1 MPAELRP
8 AIDTVWVLVSA
19 SLIFFMQAGFAL
31 IEAGVTSAKNIGNI
45 LMKNLMDFVVV
56 AIVFYAAGFAIMFG
70 DGNPFFGTGGW
81 FGDGNPFGALA
92 AAQVPIE
99 AKLLF
104 QLMFAAVAA
113 TIVSGAMVERTRF
126 LPYLLACA
134 CVGVVI
140 YPVVGHWIWGGG
152 WLAELGFLD
161 FAGSTVVHTT
171 GGLTALAG
179 AVMVGP
185 RLSWRGTGQA
195 RRERHQRVPSTQSLY
210 LFVLGTFILWLGWY
224 GFNPGST
231 LGAVP
236 VTALIALNTTLAGA
250 AGALSAMT
258 VAWVVF
264 GRPDISM
271 SANGALAGL
280 VAITAGCRYVESWA
294 ALPIGAVAGAALV
307 AGVLLVDQR
316 VDDPVG
322 AVSVHGIGGVLGTLL
337 AGVFASPRLVAGA
350 GIGRPGLVYG
360 ETGQLAVQALG
371 SAVVAAYVL
380 TLAFGMFWLL
390 KRTVGLRASR
400 LAELEGLDVA
410 EHGIVSADPAMR
422 TELEALWGEHGTVA
436 DLDDELARAAEPPE
450 DPWAAAGPGD
460 AWPAGYED
468 DAWPPA
474 GGWGPRADRTWER

>member
-1 MPAELRP
+1 
-8 AIDTVWVLVSA
+8 
-19 SLIFFMQAGFAL
+19 
-31 IEAGVTSAKNIGNI
+31 
-45 LMKNLMDFVVV
+45 
-56 AIVFYAAGFAIMFG
+56 
-70 DGNPFFGTGGW
+70 
-81 FGDGNPFGALA
+81 
-92 AAQVPIE
+92 
-99 AKLLF
+99 
-104 QLMFAAVAA
+104 
-113 TIVSGAMVERTRF
+113 MVERTRF
-126 LPYLLACA
+126 LPYLIACA
-134 CVGVVI
+134 CVGLVI

-231 LGAVP
+231 LAAVP

-250 AGALSAMT
+250 AGALSAML

-294 ALPIGAVAGAALV
+294 ALPIGAVAGSALV
-307 AGVLLVDQR
+307 AGVLLVDR
-316 VDDPVG
+316 YVDDPVG
-322 AVSVHGIGGVLGTLL
+322 AVSVHGICGVLGTLMV
-337 AGVFASPRLVAGA
+337 GVFASPRLVADA
-350 GIGRPGLVYG
+350 GIGGPGLVYG
-360 ETGQLAVQALG
+360 GVGQLAVQALG
-371 SAVVAAYVL
+371 SATVAAYVL

-422 TELEALWGEHGTVA
+422 AELEALWGEHGDVIR
-436 DLDDELARAAEPPE
+436 LDEEEPAPAARVPE
-450 DPWAAAGPGD
+450 DPWAAEPDVSWPPGD
-460 AWPAGYED
+460 PGG
-468 DAWPPA
+468 AWPPA
-474 GGWGPRADRTWER
+474 GGWEHRPDRTWER